1 MKIGEFIKDVLIKY
15 KNLMYFYNEDGI
27 EYYYE
32 FYIKK
37 GMLLVI
43 IDGKKNNGKV
53 IYILMMYNDVN
64 GLIY

>member
-15 KNLMYFYNEDGI
+15 KNFMYFYNEDGI